1 MSTNSD
7 LPGYVFILLIA
18 LAALSGW
25 LTVRAL
31 RCGRMELRGGRFVI
45 DRSRQPFLFWSLLAV
60 FAAVPL
66 AYFAYILAVVQR

>member
-1 MSTNSD
+1 MPTDSE
-7 LPGYVFILLIA
+7 LPGHVFALLIA

-31 RCGRMELRGGRFVI
+31 RYGRMELRGRIVI
-45 DRSRQPFLFWSLLAV
+45 DRSRQPLLFWSLLAV

-66 AYFAYILAVVQR
+66 AYFAYILAVMPR